1 MNLNQTIEAARNV
14 LRFKHMAVKTEKSY
28 VHWIRR
34 FAFWCKDHPA
44 GSHEDK
50 VRAFLTHLAR
60 ERDVSASTQNQAL
73 NAIVL
78 TTGLA
83 AAHTSLVATT
93 ATRIGVLSSR
103 RTSRQQCGF
112 FHVRQHGMPDFGRAV
127 RGSASCAGSLT
138 RYANL
143 HGSALPIGVGRS
155 GRNHRIQGALP

>member
-50 VRAFLTHLAR
+50 VRGFLTHLAR

-73 NAIVL
+73 NAIVFL
-78 TTGLA
+78 YK
-83 AAHTSLVATT
+83 
-93 ATRIGVLSSR
+93 
-103 RTSRQQCGF
+103 
-112 FHVRQHGMPDFGRAV
+112 HV
-127 RGSASCAGSLT
+127 LT
-138 RYANL
+138 RKRR
-143 HGSALPIGVGRS
+143 IRS
-155 GRNHRIQGALP
+155 QLQRMNVAAEKAGFHRTESITS

>member
-1 MNLNQTIEAARNV
+1 MNLAQTIEATRNV

-28 VHWIRR
+28 IHWIRR
-34 FAFWCKDHPA
+34 FARWCKDHPD
-44 GSHEDK
+44 GDHSDK
-50 VRAFLTHLAR
+50 VRGFLTYLAR
-60 ERDVSASTQNQAL
+60 EKDVSASTQNQAL

-78 TTGLA
+78 TPCIA
-83 AAHTSLVATT
+83 SVHTSSVATK

-143 HGSALPIGVGRS
+143 HGSALPIGVWRS
-155 GRNHRIQGALP
+155 GRNHRTQGALP